1 MPEPLRTLIVGHV
14 CAEAE
19 LWVQE
24 LCRAGYEPEWE
35 RVETEADY
43 LRQISYGPDLVLSAY
58 HLPQFSG
65 LRALELL
72 KQSRQDVPFIL
83 LSEVPGEDL
92 AVAAMKLGATD
103 YLLKEHRA
111 RLGAVVGEALIHARP
126 RRERNQTESWLRET
140 ITGLA
145 LAQEVGNFG
154 SWEIDLLQLADPNRN
169 PLRWSEQ
176 CFRIFGFAPGEVEVT
191 NDLFFSLVHPDDRQ
205 ALWSAVSAAS
215 ETRQRYLMDHRI
227 VLRNGQVRQ
236 VREAGQVFF
245 DEVTGRAVKIVGTV
259 HDITESRAAVEGL
272 RESERF
278 VRAALDGLTA
288 HIAILDGQGVIL
300 AVNEA
305 WRVFAR
311 DNDLAWERGGEGV
324 NYLGVCDRVRGAG
337 AADAQAVAAAI
348 RDLLQGRRTGYEAE
362 YPCHSPAEQRWFL
375 VRVTLFPGEG
385 PRRVVVAHENITRRK
400 LQEEELRSSEERFRQ
415 VVETIREV
423 FWVRDVAQDRIIY
436 VSPGYEK
443 IWGYPQ
449 ARLYESPAHW
459 AQSIHEADREGVA
472 RTALAKQLDGTY
484 DETFRI
490 VRPDG
495 TQRWIRARA
504 FPVRNAEGVV
514 YRVVGVAEDITERKR
529 AELRLQLQYSVTAVL
544 AEASAPAELNL
555 KILETLCR
563 GLQWDMAAL
572 WMVDRS
578 ARVLRCA
585 EVWHPRSTEFQEF
598 ADSNR
603 TLTFATG
610 NGLPGCVWESGQPEW
625 SFDVAH
631 DVRFQRQAEASRLRL
646 NGWLGFPI
654 RMRHETLGVVEFF
667 SAQMQPPDR
676 ELLDTLGAL
685 GSQIGVFIEQR
696 QLAEQFQQMQKLEAL
711 GTLAGGI
718 AHDFNN
724 ILGAIIG
731 YTELTKI
738 QVGEDAA
745 ANEFLDA
752 VLDGT
757 RRAVDLVRQ
766 ILAFSRQENH
776 KRMLVQLRHVVT
788 GPIKLLRATIPTSI
802 EFNLALAHGLL
813 PVLADP
819 MQAHQ
824 MLMNLGTNAWYAM
837 KDGPGRLTIRLENF
851 IADAKLAAAHPGLR
865 AGPYVRLSVTDTGCG
880 MDAATMERIF
890 DPFYTTKPPG
900 EGSGLGLAVVH
911 GVMQSHDGAVTVE
924 SQPGEGA
931 TFHLYFPVHG
941 IEGAPS
947 FQAPLDVPKGHGE
960 RILFV
965 DDEKPLTMLGQSVLK
980 DLGYVVTV
988 CSNVTEALVLVRD
1001 NPSAFDL
1008 VITDLTMPGMTGLD
1022 FARQLLKA
1030 KPGLPIILMTGYSA
1044 SLTAERV
1051 RALGLRELLLKPFT
1065 LPSLGLAVHRA
1076 LQEEI
1081 SV

>member
-1 MPEPLRTLIVGHV
+1 MPEPLRTLIVGHS

-24 LCRAGYEPEWE
+24 LRRSGYAPEWE

-43 LRQISYGPDLVLSAY
+43 LSQLAHGPDLVLSAY
-58 HLPQFSG
+58 QLPHFGG

-72 KQSRQDVPFIL
+72 RRGAQPVPFIL
-83 LSEVPGEDL
+83 LSEVPGEAL

-103 YLLKEHRA
+103 YLLKEHWA
-111 RLGAVVGEALIHARP
+111 RLGAAVGEALVLVRP
-126 RRERNQTESWLRET
+126 RRERNQTEAWLRET
-140 ITGLA
+140 ITSLA

-154 SWEIDLLQLADPNRN
+154 SWEIDLGHSADRNRN

-191 NDLFFSLVHPDDRQ
+191 NDLFFSLVHPDDRK
-205 ALWSAVSAAS
+205 AVWAAVSAAI
-215 ETRQRYLMDHRI
+215 ETRERYLVDHRI
-227 VLRNGQVRQ
+227 VLRSGQVRH

-245 DEVTGRAVKIVGTV
+245 DELTGRPLRIVGSV
-259 HDITESRAAVEGL
+259 HDITESRAAVEAL

-288 HIAILDGQGVIL
+288 HIAILDEQGVIL

-305 WRVFAR
+305 WRAFAVA
-311 DNDLAWERGGEGV
+311 NDLAWERGGEGV
-324 NYLGVCDRVRGAG
+324 NYLAVCDQVRGAG
-337 AADAQAVAAAI
+337 AGDAQAVAAAI
-348 RDLLQGRRTGYEAE
+348 RDLLEGRRTGYEAE
-362 YPCHSPAEQRWFL
+362 YPCHSPTERRWFL
-375 VRVTLFPGEG
+375 IRVTLFPGAG
-385 PRRVVVAHENITRRK
+385 PRRVVVAHENITRRR
-400 LQEEELRSSEERFRQ
+400 LQEEELRASEERFRQ
-415 VVETIREV
+415 VVETMREV
-423 FWVRDVAQDRIIY
+423 FWMRDVLQDRMIY

-443 IWGYPQ
+443 IWGYPP
-449 ARLYESPAHW
+449 ARLYNSPTHW
-459 AQSIHEADREGVA
+459 AECMHPADRERVVPTA
-472 RTALAKQLDGTY
+472 REKQLAGTY

-495 TQRWIRARA
+495 GQRWIRARA
-504 FPVRNAEGVV
+504 FPVHNADGVV
-514 YRVVGVAEDITERKR
+514 YRVAGVAEDITESKL
-529 AELRLQLQYSVTAVL
+529 AELRLQLQYAVTAIL
-544 AEASAPAELNL
+544 AEAAAPAELNL

-563 GLQWDMAAL
+563 GLQWDIAAL

-585 EVWHPRSTEFQEF
+585 EVWHPPSAEFQEF
-598 ADSNR
+598 AEASR
-603 TLTFATG
+603 TMTFALG
-610 NGLPGCVWESGQPEW
+610 DGLPGCVWKSGQPEW
-625 SFDVAH
+625 SADVTH
-631 DVRFQRQAEASRLRL
+631 DVRMRRSEQVSRLHL

-654 RMRHETLGVVEFF
+654 RMRQETLGVVEFF
-667 SAQMQPPDR
+667 SAKMQAPDQ
-676 ELLDTLGAL
+676 EMLETLGAL
-685 GSQIGVFIEQR
+685 GSQIGVFIERR

-731 YTELTKI
+731 YAELAKI

-752 VLDGT
+752 VLDGS
-757 RRAVDLVRQ
+757 RRAVELVRQ
-766 ILAFSRQENH
+766 ILAFSRQESQ

-788 GPIKLLRATIPTSI
+788 APLKLLRATIPPDI
-802 EFNLALAHGLL
+802 EFDLAMEHSLP

-819 MQAHQ
+819 MQVHQ
-824 MLMNLGTNAWYAM
+824 MLMNLGNNAWYAM
-837 KDGPGRLTIRLENF
+837 KDGPGRLTVRLENF
-851 IADAKLAAAHPGLR
+851 FADAKLASAHPGLR

-890 DPFYTTKPPG
+890 DPFFTTKPPG

-911 GVMQSHDGAVTVE
+911 GLMQAHDGAVTVD
-924 SQPGEGA
+924 SQLGQGT
-931 TFHLYFPVHG
+931 TFHLYFPVHDL
-941 IEGAPS
+941 EVASPS
-947 FQAPLDVPKGHGE
+947 QTADTVPKGHGE
-960 RILFV
+960 RILLV
-965 DDEKPLTMLGQSVLK
+965 DDEKPLTLLGQSALK
-980 DLGYVVTV
+980 DLGYAVTAA
-988 CSNVTEALVLVRD
+988 SNAMEALELLRD
-1001 NPSAFDL
+1001 NPDAFDL
-1008 VITDLTMPGMTGLD
+1008 VITDLTMPGLTGFD

-1051 RALGLRELLLKPFT
+1051 RALGLRELLLKPFS
-1065 LPSLGLAVHRA
+1065 LASLGLAVHRA
-1076 LQEEI
+1076 LQEDI
-1081 SV
+1081 SI